1 MRRTLA
7 KSALRR
13 NSGRRNLSAVV
24 DARSETREI
33 EIAGGQGIVARLFR
47 PAGECRGAVLIVPAM
62 GAAQTFYAPL
72 AKWLAGEGLFAFT
85 FDFRGMGL
93 ARPRPPGSLRGFDV
107 DILGWA
113 RLDCAAMVDLTHRE
127 APGQP
132 LFWLGHSLGGQILP
146 FVPNREAVAKMITVA
161 SGSGY
166 WRENS
171 PHLRR
176 FAWPLWYG
184 VVPAAMA
191 LYGYF
196 PGRRLRMVGDLPK
209 GVMAQWRRW
218 CLHPEYAV
226 GVEGESARA
235 RFAAVRTP
243 IVSFSFTDDDFMS
256 ERNTASLHGSYLNAP
271 RTMRRFAP
279 ADLGEKR
286 IGHFGFFRP
295 TLESSL
301 WRPHL
306 LPELAP
312 T

>member
-1 MRRTLA
+1 VT
-7 KSALRR
+7 SA
-13 NSGRRNLSAVV
+13 SF
-24 DARSETREI
+24 ETREI
-33 EIAGGQGIVARLFR
+33 EIAEGQAIVARFFR
-47 PAGECRGAVLIVPAM
+47 PEGEIRGAVLIVPAM
-62 GAAQTFYAPL
+62 GVVQTFYAPL
-72 AKWLAGEGLFAFT
+72 AQWLARQGFFTFT

-93 ARPRPPGSLRGFDV
+93 ARPRPQGSLRGFDV
-107 DILGWA
+107 DLLGWA
-113 RLDCAAMVDLTHRE
+113 RVDCAAMVDQVRRE

-132 LFWLGHSLGGQILP
+132 LTWLGHSLGGQILP

-176 FAWPLWYG
+176 FAWLLWYG
-184 VVPAAMA
+184 VVPVSLA
-191 LYGYF
+191 LCGYF
-196 PGRRLRMVGDLPK
+196 PGRRLRMIGDLPK
-209 GVMAQWRRW
+209 DAMAQWRRW
-218 CLHPEYAV
+218 CLHPEYAI

-235 RFAAVRTP
+235 GFAAVRTP

-256 ERNTASLHGSYLNAP
+256 ERNTASLHGAYVNAP

-279 ADLGEKR
+279 ADFGEDR

-295 TLESSL
+295 ALERSL
-301 WRPHL
+301 WRAHL
-306 LPELAP
+306 LPELES

>member
-1 MRRTLA
+1 MLRHAPRRSVENVPPATI
-7 KSALRR
+7 
-13 NSGRRNLSAVV
+13 
-24 DARSETREI
+24 ETREMVV
-33 EIAGGQGIVARLFR
+33 AGDQRIVARLFR
-47 PAGECRGAVLIVPAM
+47 PEVDYRGAVLIVPAM
-62 GAAQTFYAPL
+62 GVVQTFYAPL
-72 AKWLAGEGLFAFT
+72 AQWLAGQGFVAFT

-93 ARPRPPGSLRGFDV
+93 ARPRPPDSLRGFDV
-107 DILGWA
+107 DLLGWA
-113 RLDCAAMVDLTHRE
+113 RLDCAAMVDLARRE
-127 APGQP
+127 APGEP
-132 LFWLGHSLGGQILP
+132 LFWLGHSLGAQILP
-146 FVPNREAVAKMITVA
+146 FVPNREAVAKMISVA

-171 PHLRR
+171 PRLRR
-176 FAWPLWYG
+176 FAWLLWYG
-184 VVPAAMA
+184 VVPASMA
-191 LYGYF
+191 LCGYF

-256 ERNTASLHGSYLNAP
+256 ERNTASLHGSYVNAP

-279 ADLGEKR
+279 ADLGEEQ

-295 TLESSL
+295 ALENSL
-301 WRPHL
+301 WRQHL